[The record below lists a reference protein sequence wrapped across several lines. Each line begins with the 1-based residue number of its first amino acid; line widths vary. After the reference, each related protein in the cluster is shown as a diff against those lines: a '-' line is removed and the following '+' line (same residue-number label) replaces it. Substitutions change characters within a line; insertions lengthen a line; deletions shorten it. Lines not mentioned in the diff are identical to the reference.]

1 MAARSQ
7 AQAAGAAGRRAPRG
21 VVRENQRRREELIE
35 VACGVFAEMGFDGA
49 SLQEIADRFGVLKGS
64 LFHYINNKDDLLF
77 AIIEGVYQ
85 GAEEAIWPIA
95 SEDDTAVS
103 RLRRLIIAYV
113 VYVADHQ
120 AAVTVWLH
128 DLNALEPAR
137 RKSIMVYEERD
148 RLRLINLIAEA
159 QREGGIRADADPRL
173 VSMALL
179 GAMNWVH
186 RWFRPGRLS
195 ARQVGEELS
204 RVFLNEPA
212 PDLLHPDLAPA
223 AARAGVN

>member
-1 MAARSQ
+1 MPRAT
-7 AQAAGAAGRRAPRG
+7 GRRSPRAPA
-21 VVRENQRRREELIE
+21 RENQRRREELIE
-35 VACGVFAEMGFDGA
+35 IACAVFAERGFDGA
-49 SLQEIADRFGVLKGS
+49 TLQEIADRFGVLKGS
-64 LFHYINNKDDLLF
+64 LFHYIDNKDDLLF

-95 SEDDTAVS
+95 AEDDTALG
-103 RLRRLIIAYV
+103 RLRRLIVAYV
-113 VYVADHQ
+113 VYVAEHQ

-137 RKSIMVYEERD
+137 RKSILVYEERD
-148 RLRLINLIAEA
+148 RLRLIDLIAEA
-159 QREGGIRADADPRL
+159 QREGGVRADADPRL
-173 VSMALL
+173 VAMALL

-204 RVFLNEPA
+204 RVFLDESAPA
-212 PDLLHPDLAPA
+212 PLRPDLVPA
-223 AARAGVN
+223 AARGRVN

>member
-1 MAARSQ
+1 M
-7 AQAAGAAGRRAPRG
+7 
-21 VVRENQRRREELIE
+21 
-35 VACGVFAEMGFDGA
+35 FAERGFDGA
-49 SLQEIADRFGVLKGS
+49 TLQEIADRFGVLKGS
-64 LFHYINNKDDLLF
+64 LFHYIDNKDDLLF

-95 SEDDTAVS
+95 AEDDTALS
-103 RLRRLIIAYV
+103 RLRRLIVAYV
-113 VYVADHQ
+113 VYVAEHQ

-137 RKSIMVYEERD
+137 RKSILVYEERD
-148 RLRLINLIAEA
+148 RLRLIDLIAEA
-159 QREGGIRADADPRL
+159 QREGGVRADADPRL
-173 VSMALL
+173 VAMALL

-204 RVFLNEPA
+204 RVFLDESAPA
-212 PDLLHPDLAPA
+212 PLRPDLVPA
-223 AARAGVN
+223 ARGRVH

>member
-1 MAARSQ
+1 MAR
-7 AQAAGAAGRRAPRG
+7 GAGRRSPRA

-35 VACGVFAEMGFDGA
+35 IACAVFAERGFDGA

-95 SEDDTAVS
+95 AEDDTAVS
-103 RLRRLIIAYV
+103 RLRRLIVAYV
-113 VYVADHQ
+113 VYVAEHQ

-137 RKSIMVYEERD
+137 RKSILVYEERD
-148 RLRLINLIAEA
+148 RLRLIDLIAQA
-159 QREGGIRADADPRL
+159 QREGGIRAGADPRL
-173 VSMALL
+173 VAMALL

-195 ARQVGEELS
+195 AVQVGEELS
-204 RVFLNEPA
+204 RVFLDEPA
-212 PDLLHPDLAPA
+212 PGPRCPDPAPA
-223 AARAGVN
+223 AARARVN

>member
-1 MAARSQ
+1 MAARSA
-7 AQAAGAAGRRAPRG
+7 AQAARATGRRSPRAPA
-21 VVRENQRRREELIE
+21 RESQRRREELIE
-35 VACGVFAEMGFDGA
+35 IACAVFAERGFDGA
-49 SLQEIADRFGVLKGS
+49 TLQEIADRFGVLKGS
-64 LFHYINNKDDLLF
+64 LFHYIDNKDDLLF

-95 SEDDTAVS
+95 AEDDTALS
-103 RLRRLIIAYV
+103 RLRRLIVAYV
-113 VYVADHQ
+113 VYVAEHQ

-137 RKSIMVYEERD
+137 RKSILVYEERD
-148 RLRLINLIAEA
+148 RLRLIDLIAEA
-159 QREGGIRADADPRL
+159 QREGGVRADADPRL
-173 VSMALL
+173 VAMALL

-204 RVFLNEPA
+204 RVFLDEPVSA
-212 PDLLHPDLAPA
+212 PST
-223 AARAGVN
+223 